1 MDPYAMVATA
11 VAVAFAADHIYGM
24 ILADADKPA
33 ADKLKNVEDKAKPN
47 GMPFY
52 PGSIVAE
59 AVDGVS
65 IVTVPVDGSVGT
77 MRVWGKA
84 YHRAHKIDASGT
96 PVKQGTM
103 YLRDDGV
110 AFYSS
115 GKEVDGGPYRVEPTS
130 IGNGEV
136 LYYFRPVNDNA
147 VVITQAAMS
156 DARRG
161 SKRSEKS

>member
-1 MDPYAMVATA
+1 MSPYWTVAIAIGAVFAM
-11 VAVAFAADHIYGM
+11 DHIRSM
-24 ILADADKPA
+24 IVSEALPSGKP
-33 ADKLKNVEDKAKPN
+33 DPETKATPKAPS
-47 GMPFY
+47 MPFY
-52 PGSIVAE
+52 PGSVVAE

-65 IVTVPVDGSVGT
+65 IVTVPVDGTVGA

-103 YLRDDGV
+103 YLRDDGT

-136 LYYFRPVNDNA
+136 LYYFRQVNDNA

-156 DARRG
+156 DSRKGNRRT
-161 SKRSEKS
+161 EKL